1 MLPVLKF
8 CRWDLAARD
17 SGSKIR
23 NKQSAEAYPRRET
36 NGFESAKEPQP
47 SDSPEEED
55 ICVYSEET
63 ANSGDAIG
71 SDFSQVAEEDI
82 PSYPSLTKRGG
93 RRKHQWGDARPEN
106 PIQPCDSVCAVSF
119 ILWLDSKAQLF
130 VLFHVMVQKVVFL
143 EADVNVGLAGCE
155 LA

>member
-1 MLPVLKF
+1 MRTPSKNLQSYRIDISEERALSL
-8 CRWDLAARD
+8 DENGI
-17 SGSKIR
+17 GSYTEPPP
-23 NKQSAEAYPRRET
+23 SDRET
-36 NGFESAKEPQP
+36 NGFESAKESQP

-93 RRKHQWGDARPEN
+93 RRKHQ
-106 PIQPCDSVCAVSF
+106 
-119 ILWLDSKAQLF
+119 
-130 VLFHVMVQKVVFL
+130 
-143 EADVNVGLAGCE
+143 
-155 LA
+155 